1 MIYSFPELS
10 FTILSVIRV
19 KHRDGRFSVGGRPYA
34 ALSYRVRGS
43 GSFRL
48 GETEFNSE
56 AGDLLFVPEGAS
68 YDVEYNGTEMIV
80 VHFVGCNY
88 KEAENISVENK
99 KLLRDRFEQ
108 MLSAWEQKRATN
120 LIKSL
125 IYGAFQE
132 IADSEAH
139 IAQDEVVARAAA
151 IMESRLADADFDIA
165 TLARELYVSV
175 ATLRRKFTDSFAMSP
190 KQYLTK
196 LRLDRALAL
205 LASGHYL
212 VKDVALKCG
221 FPDEKYF
228 SRIIKA
234 RFGKSPSELGSSLF
248 L

>member
-1 MIYSFPELS
+1 MIYNSPELS
-10 FTILSVIRV
+10 FAILSVIRV

-48 GETEFNSE
+48 GDMEFSSE

-80 VHFVGCNY
+80 VHFIGCSY
-88 KEAENISVENK
+88 KMAENIRVENK
-99 KLLRDRFEQ
+99 KLLYDRFEQ
-108 MLSAWEQKRATN
+108 MLLAWEHKRAPN
-120 LIKSL
+120 LVKSL

-139 IAQDEVVARAAA
+139 IATDEVAARAAA
-151 IMESRLADADFDIA
+151 IMEDRLSDAELDIA
-165 TLARELYVSV
+165 DLARELYVSV
-175 ATLRRKFTDSFAMSP
+175 ATLRRKFTDSYGTSP
-190 KQYLTK
+190 KQYLIK
-196 LRLDRALAL
+196 LRLDRAVAL

-212 VKDVALKCG
+212 VKDVAQKCG

-228 SRIIKA
+228 SRIIKS

-248 L
+248 V